1 MSIKLKSK
9 PVILLFIDWYLP
21 GYKAGGPITSC
32 ANLIAHLKD
41 EFDFRVITRDTDYTE
56 TKPYP
61 GIISNQWNTL
71 PNGTHVYYFSEKE
84 LSYGRIKSLIQE
96 TKHDKIYLNGIYS
109 RYFTIYPLLYARGKS
124 FENVIIASR
133 GMLAQSA
140 IEVKRKKKKAFLAL
154 SRGLGLF
161 KSVIFHASTASE
173 KNDIEKEFG
182 AGVKIRIA
190 GNLGAMRHFS
200 NNPFRR
206 KERGDLRLISIA
218 RIAPEKNLH
227 YALQQLASVHDLSIT
242 FDIYGPVYN
251 KEYWE
256 SCLMMIKTLP
266 KGVIVKYHG
275 SIPHE
280 TVPEVLSKSHFLFMP
295 TQGENFGHII
305 LQAFSSG
312 CPVIISDQ
320 TPWKDLEKQKYGWD
334 ISLSSPDEFVEALR
348 KACSLSQEEFNK
360 LSEHVFRYASDFL
373 QNPAAELENRNL
385 FR

>member
-1 MSIKLKSK
+1 LKSK

-32 ANLIAHLKD
+32 ANLIGHLKD

-61 GIISNQWNTL
+61 GIISNHWNTL
-71 PNGTHVYYFSEKE
+71 PDGTEVYYFSEKE
-84 LSYGRIKSLIQE
+84 LSYRNIKYLIRE

-109 RYFTIYPLLYARGKS
+109 RYFTIYPLLYARRKS
-124 FENVIIASR
+124 FENVLIASR

-140 IEVKRKKKKAFLAL
+140 IGVKRKKKKLFLTL

-161 KSVIFHASTASE
+161 KSVVFHASTAAE
-173 KNDIEKEFG
+173 KKDIEKEFG

-190 GNLGAMRHFS
+190 GNLGAMRRFS
-200 NNPFRR
+200 NNPFRE
-206 KERGDLRLISIA
+206 KERGNLKLISIA
-218 RIAPEKNLH
+218 RIAPEKNLL
-227 YALQQLASVHDLSIT
+227 YALQQLAKVHDLSIT
-242 FDIYGPVYN
+242 FDIYGPVYD

-256 SCLMMIKTLP
+256 SCLTMMKTLP
-266 KGVIVKYHG
+266 KGVIVNYHG
-275 SIPHE
+275 SIPSE
-280 TVPEVLSKSHFLFMP
+280 TVPELLSKSHFLFMP

-320 TPWKDLEKQKYGWD
+320 TPWKDLEKHKYGWD
-334 ISLSSPDEFVEALR
+334 IPLSNPDEFVDALGN
-348 KACSLSQEEFNK
+348 ACSLNQEEFSK
-360 LSEHVFRYASDFL
+360 LSDHVFRYSSDFL
-373 QNPAAELENRNL
+373 LNPAAELENRKL